1 MFCQQI
7 YSDFTKKFRLSC
19 KIMNSVPIFSDTGNK
34 KTDSSKSPFFKILF
48 SLARLE
54 LGLGL
59 VVSEPEVPNY
69 TGIYAQ

>member
-1 MFCQQI
+1 
-7 YSDFTKKFRLSC
+7 
-19 KIMNSVPIFSDTGNK
+19 MNSVPIFSDTGNK